1 MLFCVLLNANDNM
14 PTTVALL
21 NLLYPVCCYCN
32 EIAWHFFFWIVRFPS
47 TYVCMYS
54 MPCVSYNFRHSF
66 FYTIRRILHIR
77 CHLGFCWFG
86 DISIPSYTFF
96 VELYKPLIC
105 VTNLSCAYLLPFF
118 WLVVVIL
125 IAFVNVLAIN
135 TFQMALHLI

>member
-86 DISIPSYTFF
+86 DISIPFFLTSCGHSHCFCQRISYKYFPDG
-96 VELYKPLIC
+96 V
-105 VTNLSCAYLLPFF
+105 
-118 WLVVVIL
+118 
-125 IAFVNVLAIN
+125 AFDIISTDCCSFLAIID
-135 TFQMALHLI
+135 FL